1 MSAKSL
7 SEVVY
12 KAIFPPEGAIPLKAK
27 RNIQAID
34 ARIKEIEDLAEGR
47 AVEGMTRRISSRS
60 ESQSLT
66 EQIVQLRDSCNPPM
80 SYREIMKRLGHVI
93 TPDAARNRYDD
104 YKQKLLNAEAYAAMS
119 GGGPQK
125 TEMPDHI
132 VEADEMIPAGE
143 IAAAA
148 EDGKYKEIDTDLL
161 KKPEQIEEATI
172 RESQTVEEIE
182 EVKPEDAT
190 LRNVAAMGLSQK
202 AHILGPKIPHS
213 EDDLIFELRTS
224 GKTFSQ
230 IQKILQEK
238 GIECGTSDIAPR
250 YYSLKKKAGS
260 MDVKHPSEKSKLS
273 AIDAAILRMADRDA
287 LPSEICIAINRN
299 FNQNLSTG
307 EMAER
312 IRKLRQERS

>member
-1 MSAKSL
+1 MNATL

-34 ARIKEIEDLAEGR
+34 ARIKEIEELAEGR

-104 YKQKLLNAEAYAAMS
+104 YKQKLLNAEAYAAIS
-119 GGGPQK
+119 GESPQK

-132 VEADEMIPAGE
+132 VEADEMIQESGQDP
-143 IAAAA
+143 
-148 EDGKYKEIDTDLL
+148 
-161 KKPEQIEEATI
+161 TI
-172 RESQTVEEIE
+172 RECRIVEEIE

-190 LRNVAAMGLSQK
+190 LRNVAAMSSSQK
-202 AHILGPKIPHS
+202 ARILGPKIPHS

-250 YYSLKKKAGS
+250 YYSLKRKNARP
-260 MDVKHPSEKSKLS
+260 MEVKPLSEKSKLS
-273 AIDAAILRMADRDA
+273 AIDAAILRMADSDA
-287 LPSEICIAINRN
+287 LSSEICIAINRN

-312 IRKLRQERS
+312 IRKLRQGADL